1 MTISQERRVK
11 VVFDADGTPLKT
23 TVTDIEKTVDKT
35 TKSINEAGQNASK
48 AGGLFGKFGDDV
60 KKGIAMGFGVSTIGM
75 VTSACNMVKQG
86 IVDTIQTT
94 AQFEQSMANVKAITG
109 ATGAEFETMT
119 NFARELGATTMM
131 SAQESA
137 DAMAFLGMAG
147 WRTSEMMAGLPA
159 ILDLT
164 VASGRDF
171 ATVADIVS
179 DNLTAFG
186 LTANDATMYSDAL
199 AYAMSNANVNMDTLG
214 ESLKYIA
221 PVATS
226 AGVSMQEAVAMTM
239 MLGDAGIKGSQAGTT
254 LRTVMLNLTGANEK
268 ATAKLKE
275 LGVAVF
281 DSEGKTRSFA
291 DIIRD
296 LNKAT
301 EGMTDAQK
309 TAIANTLVGKTAVSG
324 FSVLLD
330 QGADKLQA
338 YTDGIYA
345 SNGASEEMAEIMGDT
360 LQGKTKIFE
369 SALQDLQIT
378 LGNALLPTLSSG
390 VESLTNFVNWL
401 GQGCPI
407 IQEATVELGA
417 FGVSL
422 DVVSE
427 KTSNALTPLE
437 EYGNGILANI
447 AVMEQFGGVGS
458 QTYNQLIADVSNW
471 KDQSLSLIDQK
482 ESEGLALMQNYSQ
495 QYLLA
500 SAEEKAEL
508 EAKHKEFYERK
519 RQVTNDREAEITQIL
534 ATAKENNV
542 GLTQEQAER
551 IKQLVS
557 LQQKDMIRT
566 VSDSYSEQTALLDAF
581 SSKQK
586 AVTAETASMI
596 MQKAEETRQSTVKAA
611 KERFNQELATANE
624 MRKVGNITNEEYSRM
639 VNSAQD
645 NYSKIVSASDSGFD
659 KVKDKIIKSITDA
672 GGKYNE
678 KTGELKDKH
687 GNMVD
692 YMKGTPM
699 ETEVKV
705 DTKDAEKSVTAIQ
718 KKINNI
724 KGRTGANAVKVSV
737 QTTYTNTTVN
747 RTVNGRSVPTMDS
760 QAMAMARSAVMPIN
774 NMSSG
779 NNTINYNGDLVFN
792 NKSDI
797 DYFLKKTARAIDR
810 RY

>member
-35 TKSINEAGQNASK
+35 TKTINEAGQNASK
-48 AGGLFGKFGDDV
+48 AGGLFGKFGEDV
-60 KKGIAMGFGVSTIGM
+60 KSGIAMGFGMSTVGM

-109 ATGAEFETMT
+109 ATGKEFDTLT
-119 NFARELGATTMM
+119 AFARELGATTMM

-186 LTANDATMYSDAL
+186 LTASDATMYSDAL

-281 DSEGKTRSFA
+281 DSEGKTRSFV

-338 YTDGIYA
+338 YTDGIHN
-345 SNGASEEMAEIMGDT
+345 SSGASAEMAEIMGDT
-360 LQGKTKIFE
+360 LQGKVKIFE
-369 SALQDLQIT
+369 SAMQDLQIT
-378 LGNALLPTLSSG
+378 IGNELLPTLTEG
-390 VESLTNFVNWL
+390 VESLTNFVTWL
-401 GQGCPI
+401 GQGCPLV
-407 IQEATVELGA
+407 QEATVELGA

-422 DVVSE
+422 DMVSE

-437 EYGNGILANI
+437 EYGNGILSNI

-458 QTYNQLIADVSNW
+458 QTYNQLIADVTNW
-471 KDQSLSLIDQK
+471 KDQSLSLINQK

-519 RQVTNDREAEITQIL
+519 RQVTSDREAEITQIL

-542 GLTQEQAER
+542 GLTQEQADR

-557 LQQKDMIRT
+557 LQQKDMIKT

-596 MQKAEETRQSTVKAA
+596 MQKAKETKESTVKSA

-624 MRKVGNITNEEYSRM
+624 MRKVGNITDKEYSRM

-645 NYSKIVSASDSGFD
+645 NYNQIVSASDDGFN
-659 KVKDKIIKSITDA
+659 KVKDKIIKSITEA

-692 YMKGTPM
+692 YMNDTPM
-699 ETEVKV
+699 ETKVKV
-705 DTKDAEKSVTAIQ
+705 DTKDAKKSVEDIQ
-718 KKINNI
+718 TKINNI
-724 KGRTGANAVKVSV
+724 KGKTVSVKVN
-737 QTTYTNTTVN
+737 TTYTNTTVN
-747 RTVNGRSVPTMDS
+747 RTVNGRSVPTMDT
-760 QAMAMARSAVMPIN
+760 QTMAMARSAVMPIN

>member
-23 TVTDIEKTVDKT
+23 TVTDIEKTVNKT
-35 TKSINEAGQNASK
+35 TKTINEAGQNASK
-48 AGGLFGKFGDDV
+48 AGGLFGKFGEDV
-60 KKGIAMGFGVSTIGM
+60 QKGIAMGFGMSTVGM

-109 ATGAEFETMT
+109 ATGKEFDTLT
-119 NFARELGATTMM
+119 AFARELGATTMM

-147 WRTSEMMAGLPA
+147 WRTSEMMEGLPA

-186 LTANDATMYSDAL
+186 MTASQATEYSDAL

-338 YTDGIYA
+338 YTDGIHN
-345 SNGASEEMAEIMGDT
+345 SSGASAEMAEIMGDT
-360 LQGKTKIFE
+360 LQGKVKIFE
-369 SALQDLQIT
+369 SAMQDLQIT
-378 LGNALLPTLSSG
+378 IGNALLPTLTSG
-390 VESLTNFVNWL
+390 VESLTNFVTWL
-401 GQGCPI
+401 GQGCPLV
-407 IQEATVELGA
+407 QEATVELGA

-422 DVVSE
+422 DMVSE

-437 EYGNGILANI
+437 EYGNGILSNI

-458 QTYNQLIADVSNW
+458 QTYNQLITDVSNW

-482 ESEGLALMQNYSQ
+482 EAEGLNLIKNYSQ

-508 EAKHKEFYERK
+508 EAKHKEFYENK
-519 RQVTNDREAEITQIL
+519 RNLTTEREAEITEIL

-542 GLTQEQAER
+542 GITQEQADR
-551 IKQLVS
+551 IKTLVS
-557 LQQKDMIRT
+557 LQQKDMIKT
-566 VSDSYSEQTALLDAF
+566 VSDSYSEQEALLNAF
-581 SSKQK
+581 SSNQK

-596 MQKAEETRQSTVKAA
+596 MQKAKETKESTVKSA

-624 MRKVGNITNEEYSRM
+624 MRKVGQITDNEYKKM
-639 VNSAQD
+639 VTSAQS
-645 NYSKIVSASDSGFD
+645 NYEQIVSASDTGFD

-692 YMKGTPM
+692 YMNDTPM
-699 ETEVKV
+699 ETKVKV
-705 DTKDAEKSVTAIQ
+705 DTKSAEKSVDAIQ
-718 KKINNI
+718 RKINSI
-724 KGRTGANAVKVSV
+724 KGKTVDVKVN
-737 QTTYTNTTVN
+737 TTYNNTTVN
-747 RTVNGRSVPTMDS
+747 RTVQGRSAVDVAS
-760 QAMAMARSAVMPIN
+760 ANDLVIARSAVMPIN
-774 NMSSG
+774 NMTSG

>member
-1 MTISQERRVK
+1 MSITQERRVK

-23 TVTDIEKTVDKT
+23 TVTDIEKTVNKT
-35 TKSINEAGQNASK
+35 TKTINEAGQDASK

-60 KKGIAMGFGVSTIGM
+60 KKGIAMGFGMSTIGM
-75 VTSACNMVKQG
+75 VTSACDMVKQG
-86 IVDTIQTT
+86 IADTIQTT
-94 AQFEQSMANVKAITG
+94 AQFEQSMAKVKAITG
-109 ATGAEFETMT
+109 ATGEEFDTLT
-119 NFARELGATTMM
+119 AFARELGATTMM

-147 WRTSEMMAGLPA
+147 WQTSEILAGLPA

-164 VASGRDF
+164 VASGKDF

-186 LTANDATMYSDAL
+186 LTANDATMYADSL
-199 AYAMSNANVNMDTLG
+199 AYAMTHANVNMDTLG

-324 FSVLLD
+324 FSVLLE
-330 QGADKLQA
+330 QGADKLEA
-338 YTDGIYA
+338 YTEGIHN
-345 SNGASEEMAEIMGDT
+345 SSGASEEMATIMGDT
-360 LQGKTKIFE
+360 LQGKVKIFE
-369 SALQDLQIT
+369 SAMQDLQIT
-378 LGNALLPTLSSG
+378 IGNELLPTLTSG
-390 VESLTNFVNWL
+390 VESLTNFVTWL
-401 GQGCPI
+401 GQGCPLV
-407 IQEATVELGA
+407 QEATVQLGA
-417 FGVSL
+417 FGASL

-447 AVMEQFGGVGS
+447 GVMEQFGGVGS
-458 QTYNQLIADVSNW
+458 QTYNQLIADVTNW
-471 KDQSLSLIDQK
+471 KDQSLSLINQK

-508 EAKHKEFYERK
+508 EAKHKEFYENK
-519 RQVTNDREAEITQIL
+519 RQVTSDREAEITQIL

-542 GLTQEQAER
+542 GLTQEQADR

-557 LQQKDMIRT
+557 LQQKDMIKT
-566 VSDSYSEQTALLDAF
+566 VSDSYSEQTALLNAF

-586 AVTAETASMI
+586 AVTADTASMI

-624 MRKVGNITNEEYSRM
+624 MRKVGNITDAEYSRM

-645 NYSKIVSASDSGFD
+645 NYNQIVSASDNGFN
-659 KVKDKIIKSITDA
+659 KVKDKIIKSITEA

-692 YMKGTPM
+692 YMNGTPM
-699 ETEVKV
+699 ETKVKV
-705 DTKDAEKSVTAIQ
+705 DTKGATKSVDDIQ
-718 KKINNI
+718 KKRKSI
-724 KGRTGANAVKVSV
+724 KGKTVSVKVN
-737 QTTYTNTTVN
+737 TTYTNTTVN
-747 RTVNGRSVPTMDS
+747 RTVNGRSVPTMDA
-760 QAMAMARSAVMPIN
+760 QAMTMARSAVMPIN

>member
-35 TKSINEAGQNASK
+35 TKTINEAGQNASK

-60 KKGIAMGFGVSTIGM
+60 KKGIAMGFGMSTIDM
-75 VTSACNMVKQG
+75 ITSACSMVKQG
-86 IVDTIQTT
+86 IADTIQTT
-94 AQFEQSMANVKAITG
+94 AQFEQSMAKVKAITG
-109 ATGAEFETMT
+109 ATGEEFDTLT
-119 NFARELGATTMM
+119 AFARELGATTMM

-147 WRTSEMMAGLPA
+147 WQTSEILAGLPA

-164 VASGRDF
+164 VASGKDF

-186 LTANDATMYSDAL
+186 LTANDATMYADSL
-199 AYAMSNANVNMDTLG
+199 AYAMTHANVNMDTLG

-324 FSVLLD
+324 FSVLLE
-330 QGADKLQA
+330 QGADKLEA
-338 YTDGIYA
+338 YTEGIHN
-345 SNGASEEMAEIMGDT
+345 SSGASEEMATIMGDT
-360 LQGKTKIFE
+360 LQGKVKIFE
-369 SALQDLQIT
+369 SAMQDLQIT
-378 LGNALLPTLSSG
+378 IGNELLPTLTSG
-390 VESLTNFVNWL
+390 VESLTNFVTWL
-401 GQGCPI
+401 GQGCPLV
-407 IQEATVELGA
+407 QEATVQLGA
-417 FGVSL
+417 FGASL

-447 AVMEQFGGVGS
+447 GVMEQFGGVGS
-458 QTYNQLIADVSNW
+458 QTYNQLLADVTNW
-471 KDQSLSLIDQK
+471 KDQSLSLINQK

-519 RQVTNDREAEITQIL
+519 RQVTSDREAEITQIL

-542 GLTQEQAER
+542 GLTQEQADR

-557 LQQKDMIRT
+557 LQQKDMIKT
-566 VSDSYSEQTALLDAF
+566 VSDSYSEQTALLNAF
-581 SSKQK
+581 SSNQK

-596 MQKAEETRQSTVKAA
+596 MQKAEETRQSTVKSA

-624 MRKVGNITNEEYSRM
+624 MRKVGNITDEEYSRM

-645 NYSKIVSASDSGFD
+645 NYNQIVSASDDGFN
-659 KVKDKIIKSITDA
+659 KVKDKIIKSITEA

-692 YMKGTPM
+692 YMNGTPM
-699 ETEVKV
+699 ETKVKV
-705 DTKDAEKSVTAIQ
+705 DTKGATKSVDDIQ
-718 KKINNI
+718 KKINSI
-724 KGRTGANAVKVSV
+724 KGKTVSVKVN
-737 QTTYTNTTVN
+737 TTYTNTTVN
-747 RTVNGRSVPTMDS
+747 RTVNGRSVPTMDT
-760 QAMAMARSAVMPIN
+760 QTMAMARSAVMPIN

>member
-1 MTISQERRVK
+1 MSTTTEKRVK
-11 VVFDADGTPLKT
+11 VVFDADGNPLQK
-23 TVTDIEKTVDKT
+23 TVTEIEKTVNKT
-35 TKSINEAGQNASK
+35 TDTLKQAGDAANNT
-48 AGGLFGKFGDDV
+48 GGIFGKFGNDV
-60 KKGIAMGFGVSTIGM
+60 KAGIAMGFGVSTVGM
-75 VTSACNMVKQG
+75 VTSACNLVKQG
-86 IVDTIQTT
+86 IADTIQTT
-94 AQFEQSMANVKAITG
+94 AQFEQSMAKVKAITG
-109 ATGAEFETMT
+109 ATGAEFDTLT
-119 NFARELGATTMM
+119 GFARELGATTMM
-131 SAQESA
+131 SATESA

-147 WRTSEMMAGLPA
+147 WETSEILAGLPA

-164 VASGRDF
+164 VASGKDF

-186 LTANDATMYSDAL
+186 LSANDATMYSDSL
-199 AYAMSNANVNMDTLG
+199 AYAMTHANVNMDTLG

-324 FSVLLD
+324 FSVLLE
-330 QGADKLQA
+330 QGADKLRA
-338 YTDGIYA
+338 YTDGIHN
-345 SNGASEEMAEIMGDT
+345 SNGASEEMAAIMGDT
-360 LQGKTKIFE
+360 LQGKTKIFQ
-369 SALQDLQIT
+369 SALEDLQIT
-378 LGNALLPTLSSG
+378 LGNALLPSLTAG
-390 VESLTNFVNWL
+390 VESLTNFVTWL

-407 IQEATVELGA
+407 VQEATVELGV
-417 FGVSL
+417 FGASL
-422 DVVSE
+422 DLVSE

-447 AVMEQFGGVGS
+447 AVMEQFGGVGTE
-458 QTYNQLIADVSNW
+458 TYNQLIADVSNW

-482 ESEGLALMQNYSQ
+482 EAEGLNLIKNYSQ

-508 EAKHKEFYERK
+508 EAKHKEFYENK
-519 RQVTNDREAEITQIL
+519 RNLTTEREAEITEIL

-542 GLTQEQAER
+542 GLTQEQADR
-551 IKQLVS
+551 IKTLVS

-581 SSKQK
+581 SGKQK

-611 KERFNQELATANE
+611 KDRFNQELATANE
-624 MRKVGNITNEEYSRM
+624 MRKVGQITNDEYGKM
-639 VNSAQD
+639 VTSAQT
-645 NYSKIVSASDSGFD
+645 NYEQIVKASDTGFD

-678 KTGELKDKH
+678 RTGELKDAH

-692 YMKGTPM
+692 YMNGTPM
-699 ETEVKV
+699 ETKVKV
-705 DTKDAEKSVTAIQ
+705 DTKSAEQSINAIQ

-724 KGRTGANAVKVSV
+724 KGKTVKVEV
-737 QTTYTNTTVN
+737 NTKYTNTTVN
-747 RTVNGRSVPTMDS
+747 RTVNGRSVPTMDT

-797 DYFLKKTARAIDR
+797 DYFLKKTARAIER
-810 RY
+810 KY

>member
-23 TVTDIEKTVDKT
+23 TVTDIEKTVNKT
-35 TKSINEAGQNASK
+35 TKTINEAGQDASK
-48 AGGLFGKFGDDV
+48 AGGLFGKFGEDV
-60 KKGIAMGFGVSTIGM
+60 KAGIAMGFGMSTVGM

-109 ATGAEFETMT
+109 ATGKEFDTLT
-119 NFARELGATTMM
+119 AFARELGATTMM

-186 LTANDATMYSDAL
+186 LTASDATMYSDAL

-338 YTDGIYA
+338 YTDGIHN
-345 SNGASEEMAEIMGDT
+345 SSGASAEMAEIMGDT
-360 LQGKTKIFE
+360 LQGKVKIFE
-369 SALQDLQIT
+369 SAMQDLQIT
-378 LGNALLPTLSSG
+378 IGNALLPTLTAG
-390 VESLTNFVNWL
+390 VESLTNFVTWL
-401 GQGCPI
+401 GQGCPLV
-407 IQEATVELGA
+407 QEATVELGA
-417 FGVSL
+417 FGASL
-422 DVVSE
+422 DMVSE

-447 AVMEQFGGVGS
+447 GVMEQFGGVGS
-458 QTYNQLIADVSNW
+458 QTYNQLIADVTNW
-471 KDQSLSLIDQK
+471 KDQSLSLINQK

-508 EAKHKEFYERK
+508 EAKHKEFYEKK
-519 RQVTNDREAEITQIL
+519 RQVTSDREAEITQIL

-542 GLTQEQAER
+542 GITQEQADR
-551 IKQLVS
+551 IKTLVS
-557 LQQKDMIRT
+557 LQQKDMIKT
-566 VSDSYSEQTALLDAF
+566 VSDSYSEQTALLNAF

-596 MQKAEETRQSTVKAA
+596 MQKAEETRQATVKSA

-624 MRKVGNITNEEYSRM
+624 MRKVGNITDAEYSRM

-645 NYSKIVSASDSGFD
+645 NYNQIVSASDDGFN
-659 KVKDKIIKSITDA
+659 KVKDKIIKSITEA

-692 YMKGTPM
+692 YMNGTPM
-699 ETEVKV
+699 ETKVKV
-705 DTKDAEKSVTAIQ
+705 DTKDAKKSVEDIQ
-718 KKINNI
+718 TKINNI
-724 KGRTGANAVKVSV
+724 KGKTVSVKVN
-737 QTTYTNTTVN
+737 TTYTNTTVN
-747 RTVNGRSVPTMDS
+747 RTVNGRSVPTMDT
-760 QAMAMARSAVMPIN
+760 QTMVMARSAVMPIN

>member
-23 TVTDIEKTVDKT
+23 TVTDIEKTVNKT
-35 TKSINEAGQNASK
+35 TKTINEAGQNASK
-48 AGGLFGKFGDDV
+48 AGGLFGKFGEDV
-60 KKGIAMGFGVSTIGM
+60 KAGIAMGFGMSTVG
-75 VTSACNMVKQG
+75 VVASACNMVKQG

-109 ATGAEFETMT
+109 ATGKEFDTLT
-119 NFARELGATTMM
+119 AFARELGATTMM

-186 LTANDATMYSDAL
+186 LTASDATMYSDAL

-338 YTDGIYA
+338 YTDGIHN
-345 SNGASEEMAEIMGDT
+345 SSGASAEMAEIMGDT
-360 LQGKTKIFE
+360 LQGKVKIFE
-369 SALQDLQIT
+369 SAMQDLQIT
-378 LGNALLPTLSSG
+378 IGNELLPTLTAG
-390 VESLTNFVNWL
+390 VESLTNFVTWL

-407 IQEATVELGA
+407 VQEATVELGA
-417 FGVSL
+417 FGASL

-427 KTSNALTPLE
+427 KTSNALAPLE
-437 EYGNGILANI
+437 EYGNGILSNI

-458 QTYNQLIADVSNW
+458 QTYNQLITDVSNW

-482 ESEGLALMQNYSQ
+482 EAEGLNLIKNYSQ

-508 EAKHKEFYERK
+508 EAKHKEFYENK
-519 RQVTNDREAEITQIL
+519 RQVTSDREAEITQIL

-551 IKQLVS
+551 IKTLVS
-557 LQQKDMIRT
+557 LQQKDMIKT
-566 VSDSYSEQTALLDAF
+566 VSDSYSEQEALLNAF
-581 SSKQK
+581 SSNQK

-596 MQKAEETRQSTVKAA
+596 MQKAKETKESTVKSA

-624 MRKVGNITNEEYSRM
+624 MRKVGQITDDEYKKM
-639 VNSAQD
+639 VTSAQS
-645 NYSKIVSASDSGFD
+645 NYEQIVSASDDGFNE
-659 KVKDKIIKSITDA
+659 VKDKIIKSITEA
-672 GGKYNE
+672 GGTYDE

-692 YMKGTPM
+692 YMSGTPM
-699 ETEVKV
+699 ETKVKV
-705 DTKDAEKSVTAIQ
+705 DTKDAKKSVEDIQ

-724 KGRTGANAVKVSV
+724 KGKTVSVKVN
-737 QTTYTNTTVN
+737 TTYTNTTVN
-747 RTVNGRSVPTMDS
+747 RTVKGRSVPTMDT

-774 NMSSG
+774 NTSSG

>member
-1 MTISQERRVK
+1 MSVTQERRVK

-35 TKSINEAGQNASK
+35 TKTINEAGQNASK

-60 KKGIAMGFGVSTIGM
+60 KKGIAMGFGMSTVDM
-75 VTSACNMVKQG
+75 VVSACSLVKQG
-86 IVDTIQTT
+86 IADTIQTT
-94 AQFEQSMANVKAITG
+94 AQFEQSMAKVKAITG
-109 ATGAEFETMT
+109 ATGAEFNTLT
-119 NFARELGATTMM
+119 DFARELGATTMM
-131 SAQESA
+131 SATESA

-147 WRTSEMMAGLPA
+147 WETSEILAGLPA

-164 VASGRDF
+164 VASGKDF
-171 ATVADIVS
+171 ASVADIVS

-186 LTANDATMYSDAL
+186 LSANDATMYADSL
-199 AYAMSNANVNMDTLG
+199 AYAMTHANVNMDTLG

-324 FSVLLD
+324 FSVLLE
-330 QGADKLQA
+330 QGADKLEA
-338 YTDGIYA
+338 YTEGIHN

-360 LQGKTKIFE
+360 LQGKTKIFQ
-369 SALQDLQIT
+369 SALEDLQIT
-378 LGNALLPTLSSG
+378 MGNALLPTLTAG

-401 GQGCPI
+401 GQGCPLV
-407 IQEATVELGA
+407 QEATVELGA
-417 FGVSL
+417 FGASL
-422 DVVSE
+422 DLVSE

-447 AVMEQFGGVGS
+447 GVMEQFGGVGS
-458 QTYNQLIADVSNW
+458 QTYNQLIADVTNW

-508 EAKHKEFYERK
+508 EKNHKEFYDRK
-519 RQVTNDREAEITQIL
+519 RQVTNDREEEITQIL

-542 GLTQEQAER
+542 GITQEQAER
-551 IKQLVS
+551 IKHLVS

-566 VSDSYSEQTALLDAF
+566 VSDSYSEQTALLEAF
-581 SSKQK
+581 SSNQK

-596 MQKAEETRQSTVKAA
+596 MQKAEETRQATVKSA

-624 MRKVGNITNEEYSRM
+624 MRKVGQVTDSEYSKM
-639 VNSAQD
+639 VTSAQT
-645 NYSKIVSASDSGFD
+645 NYEQIVKASDTGFD

-672 GGKYNE
+672 GGKYND
-678 KTGELKDKH
+678 KTGELKDAH

-692 YMKGTPM
+692 YMNGTPM

-705 DTKDAEKSVTAIQ
+705 DTKDAEKSVKDIQ
-718 KKINNI
+718 TKINNI
-724 KGRTGANAVKVSV
+724 KGKTVSVKVN
-737 QTTYTNTTVN
+737 TTYTNTTVN
-747 RTVNGRSVPTMDS
+747 KTVNGRSVPTMDT

-797 DYFLKKTARAIDR
+797 DYFLKKTARAIER
-810 RY
+810 KY

>member
-23 TVTDIEKTVDKT
+23 TVTDIEKTVNKT
-35 TKSINEAGQNASK
+35 TKTINEAGQNASK
-48 AGGLFGKFGDDV
+48 AGGLFGKFGEDV
-60 KKGIAMGFGVSTIGM
+60 KAGIAMGFGMSTVGM
-75 VTSACNMVKQG
+75 VTRACNMVKQG

-109 ATGAEFETMT
+109 ATGKEFDTLT
-119 NFARELGATTMM
+119 AFARELGATTMM

-186 LTANDATMYSDAL
+186 LTASDATMYSDAL

-338 YTDGIYA
+338 YTDGIHN
-345 SNGASEEMAEIMGDT
+345 SSGASAEMAEIMGDT
-360 LQGKTKIFE
+360 LQGKVKIFE
-369 SALQDLQIT
+369 SAMQDLQIT
-378 LGNALLPTLSSG
+378 IGNALLPTLTEG
-390 VESLTNFVNWL
+390 VESLTNFVTWL
-401 GQGCPI
+401 GQGCPLV
-407 IQEATVELGA
+407 QEATVELGA

-422 DVVSE
+422 DMVSE

-437 EYGNGILANI
+437 EYGNGILSNI
-447 AVMEQFGGVGS
+447 AIMEQFGGVGS
-458 QTYNQLIADVSNW
+458 QTYNQLIADVTNW
-471 KDQSLSLIDQK
+471 KDQSLSLINQK

-519 RQVTNDREAEITQIL
+519 RQVTSDREAEITQIL

-542 GLTQEQAER
+542 GLTQEQADR

-557 LQQKDMIRT
+557 LQQKDMIKT
-566 VSDSYSEQTALLDAF
+566 VSDSYSEQTALLNAF

-596 MQKAEETRQSTVKAA
+596 MQKAEETRQSTVKSA

-624 MRKVGNITNEEYSRM
+624 MRKVGNITDAEYSRM

-645 NYSKIVSASDSGFD
+645 NYNQIVSASDDGFN
-659 KVKDKIIKSITDA
+659 KVKDKIIKSITEA

-692 YMKGTPM
+692 YMNGTPM
-699 ETEVKV
+699 ETKVKV
-705 DTKDAEKSVTAIQ
+705 DTKDATKSVDAIQ
-718 KKINNI
+718 KKINSI
-724 KGRTGANAVKVSV
+724 KGKTVSVKVN
-737 QTTYTNTTVN
+737 TTYTNTTVN
-747 RTVNGRSVPTMDS
+747 RTVEGRSVPTMDT
-760 QAMAMARSAVMPIN
+760 QTMAMARSAVMPIN

>member
-23 TVTDIEKTVDKT
+23 TVTDIEKTVNKT
-35 TKSINEAGQNASK
+35 TKTINEAGQNASK
-48 AGGLFGKFGDDV
+48 AGGLFGKFGEDV
-60 KKGIAMGFGVSTIGM
+60 KAGIAMGFGMSTVGM

-109 ATGAEFETMT
+109 ATGKEFDTLT
-119 NFARELGATTMM
+119 AFARELGATTMM

-147 WRTSEMMAGLPA
+147 WRTSEMMEGLPA

-186 LTANDATMYSDAL
+186 MTASQATEYSDAL

-338 YTDGIYA
+338 YTDGIHN
-345 SNGASEEMAEIMGDT
+345 SSGASAEMAEIMGDT
-360 LQGKTKIFE
+360 LQGKVKIFE
-369 SALQDLQIT
+369 SAMQDLQIT
-378 LGNALLPTLSSG
+378 IGNELLPTLTAG
-390 VESLTNFVNWL
+390 VESLTNFVTWL
-401 GQGCPI
+401 GQGCPLV
-407 IQEATVELGA
+407 QEATVELGA

-422 DVVSE
+422 DLVSE

-437 EYGNGILANI
+437 EYGNGILSNI

-458 QTYNQLIADVSNW
+458 QTYNQLITDVSNW

-482 ESEGLALMQNYSQ
+482 EAEGLNLIKNYSQ

-508 EAKHKEFYERK
+508 EAKHKEFYENK
-519 RQVTNDREAEITQIL
+519 RNLTNEREAEITEIL

-542 GLTQEQAER
+542 GLTQEQADR
-551 IKQLVS
+551 IKTLVS
-557 LQQKDMIRT
+557 LQQKDMIKT
-566 VSDSYSEQTALLDAF
+566 VSDSYSEQEALLNAF
-581 SSKQK
+581 SSNQK

-596 MQKAEETRQSTVKAA
+596 MQKAKETKESTVKSA

-624 MRKVGNITNEEYSRM
+624 MRKVGQITDSEYKKM
-639 VNSAQD
+639 VTSAQS
-645 NYSKIVSASDSGFD
+645 NYEQIVSASDTGFD

-692 YMKGTPM
+692 YMNDTPM
-699 ETEVKV
+699 ETKVKV
-705 DTKDAEKSVTAIQ
+705 DTKSAEQSITAIQ

-724 KGRTGANAVKVSV
+724 KGKTVSVKVN
-737 QTTYTNTTVN
+737 TTYTNTTVN
-747 RTVNGRSVPTMDS
+747 RTVEGRSVPTMDT

-797 DYFLKKTARAIDR
+797 DYFLKKTARAIER
-810 RY
+810 KY

>member
-1 MTISQERRVK
+1 MSITQERRVK

-23 TVTDIEKTVDKT
+23 TVTDIEKTVNKT
-35 TKSINEAGQNASK
+35 TKTINEAGQNASK

-60 KKGIAMGFGVSTIGM
+60 KKGIAMGFGMSTIDM
-75 VTSACNMVKQG
+75 ITSACSMVKQG
-86 IVDTIQTT
+86 IADTIQTT
-94 AQFEQSMANVKAITG
+94 AQFEQSMAKVKAITG
-109 ATGAEFETMT
+109 ATGEEFDTLT
-119 NFARELGATTMM
+119 AFARELGATTMM

-147 WRTSEMMAGLPA
+147 WQTSEILAGLPA

-164 VASGRDF
+164 VASGKDF

-186 LTANDATMYSDAL
+186 LTANDATMYADSL
-199 AYAMSNANVNMDTLG
+199 AYAMTHANVNMDTLG

-324 FSVLLD
+324 FSVLLE
-330 QGADKLQA
+330 QGADKLEA
-338 YTDGIYA
+338 YTEGIHN
-345 SNGASEEMAEIMGDT
+345 SSGASEEMATIMGDT
-360 LQGKTKIFE
+360 LQGKVKIFE
-369 SALQDLQIT
+369 SAMQDLQIT
-378 LGNALLPTLSSG
+378 IGNALLPTLTSG
-390 VESLTNFVNWL
+390 VESLTNFVTWL
-401 GQGCPI
+401 GQGCPLV
-407 IQEATVELGA
+407 QEATVQLGA
-417 FGVSL
+417 FGASL

-447 AVMEQFGGVGS
+447 GVMEQFGGVGS
-458 QTYNQLIADVSNW
+458 QTYNQLIADVTNW
-471 KDQSLSLIDQK
+471 KDQSLSLINQK

-508 EAKHKEFYERK
+508 ESKHKEFYENK
-519 RQVTNDREAEITQIL
+519 RQVTSDREAEITQIL

-542 GLTQEQAER
+542 GLTQEQADR

-557 LQQKDMIRT
+557 LQQKDMIKT
-566 VSDSYSEQTALLDAF
+566 VSDSYSEQTALLNAF

-596 MQKAEETRQSTVKAA
+596 MQKAEETRQATVKSA

-624 MRKVGNITNEEYSRM
+624 MRKVGNITDKEYSRM

-645 NYSKIVSASDSGFD
+645 NYNQIVSASDSGFN
-659 KVKDKIIKSITDA
+659 KVKDKIIKSITEA

-692 YMKGTPM
+692 YMNGTPM
-699 ETEVKV
+699 ETKVKV
-705 DTKDAEKSVTAIQ
+705 DTKDAKKSVDDIQ

-724 KGRTGANAVKVSV
+724 KGKTVSVKVN
-737 QTTYTNTTVN
+737 TTYTNTTVN
-747 RTVNGRSVPTMDS
+747 KTVNGRSVPTMDA
-760 QAMAMARSAVMPIN
+760 QTMAMARSAVMPIN

>member
-23 TVTDIEKTVDKT
+23 TVTDIEKTVNKT
-35 TKSINEAGQNASK
+35 TKTINEAGQNASK
-48 AGGLFGKFGDDV
+48 AGGLFGKFGEDV
-60 KKGIAMGFGVSTIGM
+60 KAGIAMGFGMSTVGM

-109 ATGAEFETMT
+109 ATGKEFDTLT
-119 NFARELGATTMM
+119 AFARELGATTMM

-186 LTANDATMYSDAL
+186 LTASDATMYSDAL

-338 YTDGIYA
+338 YTDGIHN
-345 SNGASEEMAEIMGDT
+345 SSGASAEMAEIMGDT
-360 LQGKTKIFE
+360 LQGKVKIFE
-369 SALQDLQIT
+369 SAMQDLQIT
-378 LGNALLPTLSSG
+378 IGNALLPTLTSG
-390 VESLTNFVNWL
+390 VESLTNFVTWL
-401 GQGCPI
+401 GQGCPLV
-407 IQEATVELGA
+407 QEATVELGA

-422 DVVSE
+422 DMVSE

-447 AVMEQFGGVGS
+447 GVMEQFGGVGS
-458 QTYNQLIADVSNW
+458 QTYNQLIADVTNW
-471 KDQSLSLIDQK
+471 KDQSLSLINQK

-508 EAKHKEFYERK
+508 EAKHKEFYEKK
-519 RQVTNDREAEITQIL
+519 RQVTSDREAEITQIL

-542 GLTQEQAER
+542 GITQEQADR
-551 IKQLVS
+551 IKTLVS
-557 LQQKDMIRT
+557 LQQKDMIKT
-566 VSDSYSEQTALLDAF
+566 VSDSYSEQTALLNAF

-586 AVTAETASMI
+586 AVTADTASMI
-596 MQKAEETRQSTVKAA
+596 MQKAEETRQATVKSA

-624 MRKVGNITNEEYSRM
+624 MRKVGNITDAEYSRM

-645 NYSKIVSASDSGFD
+645 NYNQIVSASDDGFN
-659 KVKDKIIKSITDA
+659 KVKDKIIKSITEA

-692 YMKGTPM
+692 YMNGTPM
-699 ETEVKV
+699 ETKVKV
-705 DTKDAEKSVTAIQ
+705 DTKDATKSVDAIQ
-718 KKINNI
+718 KKINSI
-724 KGRTGANAVKVSV
+724 KGKTVSVKVN
-737 QTTYTNTTVN
+737 TTYTNTTVN
-747 RTVNGRSVPTMDS
+747 RTVNGRSVPTMDT
-760 QAMAMARSAVMPIN
+760 QTMAMARSAVMPIN

>member
-1 MTISQERRVK
+1 MSVAQERRVK

-35 TKSINEAGQNASK
+35 TKTINEAGQNASK

-60 KKGIAMGFGVSTIGM
+60 KKGIAMGFGMSTVDM
-75 VTSACNMVKQG
+75 VVSACSLVKQG
-86 IVDTIQTT
+86 IADTIQTT
-94 AQFEQSMANVKAITG
+94 AQFEQSMAKVKAITG
-109 ATGAEFETMT
+109 ATGAEFNTLT
-119 NFARELGATTMM
+119 DFARELGATTMM
-131 SAQESA
+131 SATESA

-147 WRTSEMMAGLPA
+147 WETSEILAGLPA

-164 VASGRDF
+164 VASGKDF
-171 ATVADIVS
+171 ASVADIVS

-186 LTANDATMYSDAL
+186 LSANDATMYADSL
-199 AYAMSNANVNMDTLG
+199 AYAMTHANVNMDTLG

-324 FSVLLD
+324 FSVLLE
-330 QGADKLQA
+330 QGADKLEA
-338 YTDGIYA
+338 YTEGIHN

-360 LQGKTKIFE
+360 LQGKTKIFQ
-369 SALQDLQIT
+369 SALEDLQIT
-378 LGNALLPTLSSG
+378 MGNALLPTLTAG

-401 GQGCPI
+401 GQGCPLV
-407 IQEATVELGA
+407 QEATVELGA
-417 FGVSL
+417 FGASL
-422 DVVSE
+422 DLVSE

-447 AVMEQFGGVGS
+447 GVMEQFGGVGS

-482 ESEGLALMQNYSQ
+482 EAEGLNLIKNYSQ

-508 EAKHKEFYERK
+508 EAKHKEFYDRK

-542 GLTQEQAER
+542 GITQEQAER
-551 IKQLVS
+551 IKHLVS

-566 VSDSYSEQTALLDAF
+566 VSDSYSEQTALLEAF
-581 SSKQK
+581 SSNQK

-596 MQKAEETRQSTVKAA
+596 MQKAEETRQSTVKSA

-624 MRKVGNITNEEYSRM
+624 MRKVGQVTDSEYSKM
-639 VNSAQD
+639 VTSAQT
-645 NYSKIVSASDSGFD
+645 NYEQIVKASDTGFD

-672 GGKYNE
+672 GGKYND
-678 KTGELKDKH
+678 KTGELKDAH

-692 YMKGTPM
+692 YMNGTPM

-705 DTKDAEKSVTAIQ
+705 DTKGAEKSVRDIQ
-718 KKINNI
+718 TKINNI
-724 KGRTGANAVKVSV
+724 KGKTVSVKVN
-737 QTTYTNTTVN
+737 TTYTNTTVN
-747 RTVNGRSVPTMDS
+747 KTVNGRSVPTMDT

>member
-23 TVTDIEKTVDKT
+23 TVTDIEKTVNKT
-35 TKSINEAGQNASK
+35 TKTINEAGQDASK
-48 AGGLFGKFGDDV
+48 AGGLFGKFGEDV
-60 KKGIAMGFGVSTIGM
+60 KAGIAMGFGMSTVGM

-109 ATGAEFETMT
+109 ATGKEFDTLT
-119 NFARELGATTMM
+119 AFARELGATTMM

-186 LTANDATMYSDAL
+186 LTASDATMYSDAL

-338 YTDGIYA
+338 YTDGIHN
-345 SNGASEEMAEIMGDT
+345 SSGASAEMAEIMGDT
-360 LQGKTKIFE
+360 LQGKVKIFE
-369 SALQDLQIT
+369 SAMQDLQIT
-378 LGNALLPTLSSG
+378 IGNALLPTLTSG
-390 VESLTNFVNWL
+390 VESLTNFVTWL
-401 GQGCPI
+401 GQGCPLV
-407 IQEATVELGA
+407 QEATVELGA

-422 DVVSE
+422 DMVSE

-447 AVMEQFGGVGS
+447 GVMEQFGGVGS
-458 QTYNQLIADVSNW
+458 QTYNQLIADVTNW
-471 KDQSLSLIDQK
+471 KDQSLSLINQK

-508 EAKHKEFYERK
+508 EAKHKEFYEKK
-519 RQVTNDREAEITQIL
+519 RQVTSDREAEITQIL

-542 GLTQEQAER
+542 GITQEQADR
-551 IKQLVS
+551 IKTLVS
-557 LQQKDMIRT
+557 LQQKDMIKT
-566 VSDSYSEQTALLDAF
+566 VSDSYSEQTALLNAF

-586 AVTAETASMI
+586 AVTADTASMI
-596 MQKAEETRQSTVKAA
+596 MQKAEETRQATVKSA

-624 MRKVGNITNEEYSRM
+624 MRKVGNITDAEYSRM

-645 NYSKIVSASDSGFD
+645 NYSQIVSASDDGFN
-659 KVKDKIIKSITDA
+659 KVKDKIIKSITEA

-692 YMKGTPM
+692 YMNGTPM
-699 ETEVKV
+699 ETKVKV
-705 DTKDAEKSVTAIQ
+705 DTKDATKSVDAIQ
-718 KKINNI
+718 KKINSI
-724 KGRTGANAVKVSV
+724 KGKTVSVKVN
-737 QTTYTNTTVN
+737 TTYTNTTVN
-747 RTVNGRSVPTMDS
+747 RTVNGRSVPTMDT
-760 QAMAMARSAVMPIN
+760 QTMAMARSAVMPIN
-774 NMSSG
+774 NTSSG

>member
-60 KKGIAMGFGVSTIGM
+60 KKGIAMGFGMSTIGM

-330 QGADKLQA
+330 QGADKLEA

-422 DVVSE
+422 DLVSE

-482 ESEGLALMQNYSQ
+482 ESEGLNLMKNYSQ

-508 EAKHKEFYERK
+508 EAKHKEFYDRK
-519 RQVTNDREAEITQIL
+519 RQVTNDREEEITQIL

-542 GLTQEQAER
+542 GITQEQAER

-581 SSKQK
+581 SSNQK
-586 AVTAETASMI
+586 AVTAETASMV
-596 MQKAEETRQSTVKAA
+596 MQKAEETRQATVKSA

-624 MRKVGNITNEEYSRM
+624 MRKVGNVTAEEYARM

-645 NYSKIVSASDSGFD
+645 NYNQIVSASDSGFD

-774 NMSSG
+774 NISSG

>member
-35 TKSINEAGQNASK
+35 TKTINEAGQNASK
-48 AGGLFGKFGDDV
+48 AGGLFGKFGEDV
-60 KKGIAMGFGVSTIGM
+60 KAGIAMGFGMSTVGM

-109 ATGAEFETMT
+109 ATGKEFDTLT
-119 NFARELGATTMM
+119 AFARELGATTMM

-186 LTANDATMYSDAL
+186 MTASQATEYSDAL

-338 YTDGIYA
+338 YTDGIHN
-345 SNGASEEMAEIMGDT
+345 SSGASAEMAEIMGDT
-360 LQGKTKIFE
+360 LQGKVKIFE
-369 SALQDLQIT
+369 SAMQDLQIT
-378 LGNALLPTLSSG
+378 IGNALLPTLTSG
-390 VESLTNFVNWL
+390 VESLTNFVTWL
-401 GQGCPI
+401 GQGCPLV
-407 IQEATVELGA
+407 QEATVELGA

-422 DVVSE
+422 DMVSE

-437 EYGNGILANI
+437 EYGNGILSNI

-458 QTYNQLIADVSNW
+458 QTYNQLITDVSTW

-482 ESEGLALMQNYSQ
+482 EAEGLNLIKNYSQ

-508 EAKHKEFYERK
+508 EAKHKEFYENK
-519 RQVTNDREAEITQIL
+519 RNLTTEREAEITEIL

-542 GLTQEQAER
+542 GITQEQADR
-551 IKQLVS
+551 IKTLVS
-557 LQQKDMIRT
+557 LQQKDMIKT
-566 VSDSYSEQTALLDAF
+566 VSDSYSEQEALLNAF
-581 SSKQK
+581 SSNQK

-596 MQKAEETRQSTVKAA
+596 MQKAKETKESTVKSA

-624 MRKVGNITNEEYSRM
+624 MRKVGQITDDEYEKM
-639 VNSAQD
+639 VTSAQS
-645 NYSKIVSASDSGFD
+645 NYEQIVSASDTGFD
-659 KVKDKIIKSITDA
+659 KVKDKIIKSITEA
-672 GGKYNE
+672 GGTYDE

-692 YMKGTPM
+692 YMNDTPM
-699 ETEVKV
+699 ETKVKV
-705 DTKDAEKSVTAIQ
+705 DTKDAKKSVEDIQ
-718 KKINNI
+718 TKINNI
-724 KGRTGANAVKVSV
+724 KGKTVSVKVN
-737 QTTYTNTTVN
+737 TTYTNTTVN
-747 RTVNGRSVPTMDS
+747 RTVEGRSVPTMDT
-760 QAMAMARSAVMPIN
+760 QTMAMARSAVMPIN
-774 NMSSG
+774 NTSSG

>member
-23 TVTDIEKTVDKT
+23 TVTDIEKTVNKT
-35 TKSINEAGQNASK
+35 TKTINEAGQDASK
-48 AGGLFGKFGDDV
+48 AGGLFGKFGEDV
-60 KKGIAMGFGVSTIGM
+60 KAGIAMGFGMSTVGM

-109 ATGAEFETMT
+109 ATGKEFDTLT
-119 NFARELGATTMM
+119 AFARELGATTMM

-186 LTANDATMYSDAL
+186 LTASDATMYSDAL

-338 YTDGIYA
+338 YTDGIHN
-345 SNGASEEMAEIMGDT
+345 SSGASAEMAEIMGDT
-360 LQGKTKIFE
+360 LQGKVKIFE
-369 SALQDLQIT
+369 SAMQDLQIT
-378 LGNALLPTLSSG
+378 IGNALLPTLTAG
-390 VESLTNFVNWL
+390 VESLTNFVTWL
-401 GQGCPI
+401 GQGCPLV
-407 IQEATVELGA
+407 QEATVELGA

-422 DVVSE
+422 DMVSE

-437 EYGNGILANI
+437 EYGNGILSNI

-458 QTYNQLIADVSNW
+458 QTYNQLITDVSNW
-471 KDQSLSLIDQK
+471 KDQSLSLINQK

-519 RQVTNDREAEITQIL
+519 RQVTSDREAEITQIL

-542 GLTQEQAER
+542 GLTQEQADR

-557 LQQKDMIRT
+557 LQQKDMIKT
-566 VSDSYSEQTALLDAF
+566 VSDSYSEQTALLNAF

-596 MQKAEETRQSTVKAA
+596 MQKAEETRQATVKSA

-624 MRKVGNITNEEYSRM
+624 MRKVGNITDAEYSRM

-645 NYSKIVSASDSGFD
+645 NYNQIVSASDDGFN
-659 KVKDKIIKSITDA
+659 KVKDKIIKSITEA

-678 KTGELKDKH
+678 RTGELKDKH

-692 YMKGTPM
+692 YMNGTPM
-699 ETEVKV
+699 ETKVKV
-705 DTKDAEKSVTAIQ
+705 DTKDAKKSVEDIQ
-718 KKINNI
+718 TKINNI
-724 KGRTGANAVKVSV
+724 KGKTVSVKVN
-737 QTTYTNTTVN
+737 TTYTNTTVN
-747 RTVNGRSVPTMDS
+747 RTVEGRSVPTMNP
-760 QAMAMARSAVMPIN
+760 QAMAMARSAIMPIDTV
-774 NMSSG
+774 SSG

-797 DYFLKKTARAIDR
+797 DYFLKKTARAIER
-810 RY
+810 KY

>member
-1 MTISQERRVK
+1 MAITTEKRVK
-11 VVFDADGTPLKT
+11 VVFDADGNPLKK
-23 TVTDIEKTVDKT
+23 TVTEIEKTVEGVNKT
-35 TKSINEAGQNASK
+35 IKSSGDEVGK
-48 AGGLFGKFGDDV
+48 AGGLFGKFGQDV
-60 KKGIAMGFGVSTIGM
+60 KAGLSMGFGISTVGM
-75 VTSACNMVKQG
+75 VTSAIDMVKNG
-86 IVDTIQTT
+86 IVQTIQTT
-94 AQFEQSMANVKAITG
+94 ANFEQSMANVKAITG

-119 NFARELGATTMM
+119 NLARELGATTMM

-164 VASGRDF
+164 VASGREF
-171 ATVADIVS
+171 SMVADIVS

-186 LTANDATMYSDAL
+186 MTASQATEYSDAL

-226 AGVSMQEAVAMTM
+226 AGVSMQETVAMTM

-254 LRTVMLNLTGANEK
+254 LRTVMLNLTGANQK
-268 ATAKLKE
+268 ATDKLKE

-291 DIIRD
+291 DIIQD
-296 LNKAT
+296 LNGAMD
-301 EGMTDAQK
+301 GMTDAQK

-330 QGADKLQA
+330 QGADKLRA
-338 YTDGIYA
+338 YTDGIHN
-345 SNGASEEMAEIMGDT
+345 SNGASAEMAEIMGDT
-360 LQGKTKIFE
+360 LQGKVKIFD
-369 SALQDLQIT
+369 SAVQDLQIT
-378 LGNALLPTLSSG
+378 LGNALLPSLTMAT
-390 VESLTNFVNWL
+390 ESCTNFVNWIAN
-401 GQGCPI
+401 GCEIFP
-407 IQEATVELGA
+407 QAVVELGA
-417 FGVSL
+417 FGASL
-422 DVVSE
+422 DEVSE

-437 EYGNGILANI
+437 EYGQGILSNI
-447 AVMEQFGGVGS
+447 EVMTQFGGVGS
-458 QTYNQLIADVSNW
+458 QTYNDLLIATADW
-471 KDQSLSLIDQK
+471 KTQSLSLIDQK
-482 ESEGLALMQNYSQ
+482 EAEGLELIKNYSQ
-495 QYLLA
+495 QYLMA
-500 SAEEKAEL
+500 NEEEKAQIEQR
-508 EAKHKEFYERK
+508 HKDFYQTK
-519 RQVTNDREAEITQIL
+519 RDLTESREKEITEIL
-534 ATAKENNV
+534 SKAKENNV
-542 GLTQEQAER
+542 GLTQEQSDR
-551 IKQLVS
+551 IKTLVS

-566 VSDSYSEQTALLDAF
+566 VSESYSEQTALLDAF

-596 MQKAEETRQSTVKAA
+596 MQKAEETRQATVKSA

-624 MRKVGNITNEEYSRM
+624 MRKVGQITDQEYSKM
-639 VNSAQD
+639 VTSAQT
-645 NYSKIVSASDSGFD
+645 NYEKIVSASDSGFD
-659 KVKDKIIKSITDA
+659 KVKEKIIKSITDA

-687 GNMVD
+687 GNLVD
-692 YMKGTPM
+692 YMNGTPM
-699 ETEVKV
+699 ETQVKV
-705 DTKDAEKSVTAIQ
+705 DTKSAEASINAIQ
-718 KKINNI
+718 KKINSI
-724 KGRTGANAVKVSV
+724 KGKTVKVEV
-737 QTTYTNTTVN
+737 NTKYTNTTVN
-747 RTVNGRSVPTMDS
+747 RTVNGRSVPAMDT
-760 QAMAMARSAVMPIN
+760 QAMAMARNSIMPVN

-810 RY
+810 KY

>member
-1 MTISQERRVK
+1 MSTTTEKRVK
-11 VVFDADGTPLKT
+11 VVFDADGNPLQK
-23 TVTDIEKTVDKT
+23 TVTEIEKTVNKT
-35 TKSINEAGQNASK
+35 TDTLKQAGDAANNT
-48 AGGLFGKFGDDV
+48 GGIFGKFGNDV
-60 KKGIAMGFGVSTIGM
+60 KAGIAMGFGVSTVGM
-75 VTSACNMVKQG
+75 VTSACNLVKQG

-109 ATGAEFETMT
+109 ATGKEFDTLT
-119 NFARELGATTMM
+119 AFARELGATTMM

-186 LTANDATMYSDAL
+186 MTASQATEYSDAL

-324 FSVLLD
+324 FSVLLS
-330 QGADKLQA
+330 QGADKLEA
-338 YTDGIYA
+338 YTEGIHN
-345 SNGASEEMAEIMGDT
+345 SNGASEEMAAIMGDT
-360 LQGKTKIFE
+360 LQGKTKIFQ
-369 SALQDLQIT
+369 SAIEDLQIT
-378 LGNALLPTLSSG
+378 MGNAFLPTLTAG

-407 IQEATVELGA
+407 VQEATVELGA
-417 FGVSL
+417 FGASL

-447 AVMEQFGGVGS
+447 GVMEQFGGVGT

-508 EAKHKEFYERK
+508 EAKHKEFYENK
-519 RQVTNDREAEITQIL
+519 RNLTNEREAEITEIL
-534 ATAKENNV
+534 AAAKENNV
-542 GLTQEQAER
+542 GLTQEQADR
-551 IKQLVS
+551 IKTLVS

-581 SSKQK
+581 SSNQK

-611 KERFNQELATANE
+611 KDRFNQELATANE
-624 MRKVGNITNEEYSRM
+624 MRKVGQITNDEYGKM
-639 VNSAQD
+639 VTSAQT
-645 NYSKIVSASDSGFD
+645 NYEQIVKASDTGFD
-659 KVKDKIIKSITDA
+659 KVKDKIIKSIEDA
-672 GGKYNE
+672 GGKYN
-678 KTGELKDKH
+678 KRTGELKDAH

-692 YMKGTPM
+692 YMNGTPM
-699 ETEVKV
+699 ETKVKV
-705 DTKDAEKSVTAIQ
+705 DTKGAEKSVDAIQ
-718 KKINNI
+718 KKINDI
-724 KGRTGANAVKVSV
+724 KDKTVSVKVN
-737 QTTYTNTTVN
+737 TTYNNTTVN
-747 RTVNGRSVPTMDS
+747 RTVNGRSVPTMDT

>member
-23 TVTDIEKTVDKT
+23 TVTDIEKTVNKT
-35 TKSINEAGQNASK
+35 TKTINEAGQDASK
-48 AGGLFGKFGDDV
+48 AGGLFGKFGEDV
-60 KKGIAMGFGVSTIGM
+60 KAGIAMGFGMSTVGM

-109 ATGAEFETMT
+109 ATGKEFDTLT
-119 NFARELGATTMM
+119 TFARELGATTMM

-186 LTANDATMYSDAL
+186 LTASDATMYSDAL

-338 YTDGIYA
+338 YTDGIHN
-345 SNGASEEMAEIMGDT
+345 SSGASAEMAEIMGDT
-360 LQGKTKIFE
+360 LQGKVKIFE
-369 SALQDLQIT
+369 SAMQDLQIT
-378 LGNALLPTLSSG
+378 IGNALLPTLTEG
-390 VESLTNFVNWL
+390 VESLTNFVTWL
-401 GQGCPI
+401 GQGCPLV
-407 IQEATVELGA
+407 QEATVELGA

-422 DVVSE
+422 DMVSE

-447 AVMEQFGGVGS
+447 GVMEQFGGVGS
-458 QTYNQLIADVSNW
+458 QTYNQLIADVTNW
-471 KDQSLSLIDQK
+471 KDQSLSLINQK

-519 RQVTNDREAEITQIL
+519 RQVTSDREAEITQIL

-542 GLTQEQAER
+542 GLTQEQADR

-557 LQQKDMIRT
+557 LQQKDMIKT

-596 MQKAEETRQSTVKAA
+596 MQKAEETRQATVKSA

-624 MRKVGNITNEEYSRM
+624 MRKVGNITDAEYSRM

-645 NYSKIVSASDSGFD
+645 NYSQIVSASDDGFN
-659 KVKDKIIKSITDA
+659 KVKDKIIKSITEA

-692 YMKGTPM
+692 YMNDTPM
-699 ETEVKV
+699 ETKVKV
-705 DTKDAEKSVTAIQ
+705 DTKDAKKSVEDIQ
-718 KKINNI
+718 TKINNI
-724 KGRTGANAVKVSV
+724 KGKTVSVKVN
-737 QTTYTNTTVN
+737 TTYTNTTVN
-747 RTVNGRSVPTMDS
+747 RTVEGRSVPTMDT
-760 QAMAMARSAVMPIN
+760 QTMAMARSAVMPIN
-774 NMSSG
+774 NMTSG

>member
-23 TVTDIEKTVDKT
+23 TVTDIEKTVNKT
-35 TKSINEAGQNASK
+35 TKTINEAGQDASK
-48 AGGLFGKFGDDV
+48 AGGLFGKFGEDV
-60 KKGIAMGFGVSTIGM
+60 KAGIAMGFGMSTVGM

-109 ATGAEFETMT
+109 ATGKEFDTLT
-119 NFARELGATTMM
+119 AFARELGATTMM

-186 LTANDATMYSDAL
+186 LTASDATMYSDAL

-338 YTDGIYA
+338 YTDGIHN
-345 SNGASEEMAEIMGDT
+345 SSGASAEMAEIMGDT
-360 LQGKTKIFE
+360 LQGKVKIFE
-369 SALQDLQIT
+369 SAMQDLQIT
-378 LGNALLPTLSSG
+378 IGNALLPTLTEG
-390 VESLTNFVNWL
+390 VESLTNFVTWL
-401 GQGCPI
+401 GQGCPLV
-407 IQEATVELGA
+407 QEATVELGA
-417 FGVSL
+417 FGASL

-437 EYGNGILANI
+437 EYGNGILSNI

-458 QTYNQLIADVSNW
+458 QTYNQLITDVSTW
-471 KDQSLSLIDQK
+471 KDHSLSLIDQK
-482 ESEGLALMQNYSQ
+482 EAEGLNLIKNYSQ

-508 EAKHKEFYERK
+508 EAKHKEFYENK
-519 RQVTNDREAEITQIL
+519 RNLTTEREAEITEIL

-542 GLTQEQAER
+542 GLTQEQADR
-551 IKQLVS
+551 IKTLVS
-557 LQQKDMIRT
+557 LQQKDMIKT
-566 VSDSYSEQTALLDAF
+566 VSDSYSEQEALLNAF
-581 SSKQK
+581 SSNQK

-596 MQKAEETRQSTVKAA
+596 MQKAKETKESTVKSA

-624 MRKVGNITNEEYSRM
+624 MRKVGQITDDEYEKM
-639 VNSAQD
+639 VTSAQS
-645 NYSKIVSASDSGFD
+645 NYEQIVSASDDGFNE
-659 KVKDKIIKSITDA
+659 VKDKIIKSITEA
-672 GGKYNE
+672 GGTYDE

-692 YMKGTPM
+692 YMSGTPM
-699 ETEVKV
+699 ETKVKV
-705 DTKDAEKSVTAIQ
+705 DTKDAKKSVEDIQ
-718 KKINNI
+718 TKINNI
-724 KGRTGANAVKVSV
+724 KGKTVSVKVN
-737 QTTYTNTTVN
+737 TTYTNTTVN
-747 RTVNGRSVPTMDS
+747 RTVEGRSVPTMDT
-760 QAMAMARSAVMPIN
+760 QTMAMARSAVMPIN

>member
-1 MTISQERRVK
+1 MSISQERRVK
-11 VVFDADGTPLKT
+11 VVFDADGTPLNT
-23 TVTDIEKTVDKT
+23 TVTEIEKTVDRT
-35 TKSINEAGQNASK
+35 TRSINEAGQTASK
-48 AGGLFGKFGDDV
+48 ASGLFGKFGDDV
-60 KKGIAMGFGVSTIGM
+60 KKGIALGFGMSTVDM
-75 VTSACNMVKQG
+75 VVSACNLVKQG
-86 IVDTIQTT
+86 IVDTVQTT
-94 AQFEQSMANVKAITG
+94 AQFEHAMSKVKAITG
-109 ATGAEFETMT
+109 ATGAEFNTLT
-119 NFARELGATTMM
+119 DFARELGATTMM
-131 SAQESA
+131 SATESA

-147 WRTSEMMAGLPA
+147 WETSEILAGLPA

-164 VASGRDF
+164 VASGKDF
-171 ATVADIVS
+171 ASVADIVS

-186 LTANDATMYSDAL
+186 LTANDATMYADSL
-199 AYAMSNANVNMDTLG
+199 AYAMTHANVNMDTLG

-281 DSEGKTRSFA
+281 DSEGKTRSFV

-324 FSVLLD
+324 FSVLLA

-338 YTDGIYA
+338 YTDGIHN
-345 SNGASEEMAEIMGDT
+345 SNGASEEMAAIMGDT
-360 LQGKTKIFE
+360 LQGKTKIFQ
-369 SALQDLQIT
+369 SALEDLQIT
-378 LGNALLPTLSSG
+378 MGNALLPTLTAG
-390 VESLTNFVNWL
+390 VESLTNFVTWL
-401 GQGCPI
+401 GQGCPLVR
-407 IQEATVELGA
+407 EATVELGA

-422 DVVSE
+422 DLVSE
-427 KTSNALTPLE
+427 KTSNALAPLE
-437 EYGNGILANI
+437 EYGNGILSNI
-447 AVMEQFGGVGS
+447 GVMEQFGGVGS

-471 KDQSLSLIDQK
+471 KDQSLSLINQK
-482 ESEGLALMQNYSQ
+482 ESEGLGLIKNYSQ

-519 RQVTNDREAEITQIL
+519 RQVTTDREAEITQIL
-534 ATAKENNV
+534 SDAKEKNV
-542 GLTQEQAER
+542 GITQEQAER

-596 MQKAEETRQSTVKAA
+596 MQKAEETRQATVKSA
-611 KERFNQELATANE
+611 KERFNQELAAANE
-624 MRKVGNITNEEYSRM
+624 MRKVGNITAAEYARM

-645 NYSKIVSASDSGFD
+645 NYNQIVSASDNGFN
-659 KVKDKIIKSITDA
+659 KVKDKIIKSITEA

-692 YMKGTPM
+692 YMNGTPM
-699 ETEVKV
+699 ETKVKV
-705 DTKDAEKSVTAIQ
+705 DTKSAEKSIAAIQ

-724 KGRTGANAVKVSV
+724 KGRTDANAVKVSV

-747 RTVNGRSVPTMDS
+747 RTVNGRSVPTMDT
-760 QAMAMARSAVMPIN
+760 QAMVMARSAIMPIDTV
-774 NMSSG
+774 SSG

-797 DYFLKKTARAIDR
+797 DYFLKKTARAIER
-810 RY
+810 KY

>member
-23 TVTDIEKTVDKT
+23 TVTDIEKTVNKT
-35 TKSINEAGQNASK
+35 TKTINEAGQDASK
-48 AGGLFGKFGDDV
+48 AGGLFGKFGEDV
-60 KKGIAMGFGVSTIGM
+60 KAGIAMGFGMSTVGM

-109 ATGAEFETMT
+109 ATGKEFDTLT
-119 NFARELGATTMM
+119 AFARELGATTMM

-186 LTANDATMYSDAL
+186 LTASDATMYSDAL

-338 YTDGIYA
+338 YTDGIHN
-345 SNGASEEMAEIMGDT
+345 SSGASAEMAEIMGDT
-360 LQGKTKIFE
+360 LQGKVKIFE
-369 SALQDLQIT
+369 SAMQDLQIT
-378 LGNALLPTLSSG
+378 IGNALLPTLTSG
-390 VESLTNFVNWL
+390 VESLTNFVTWL
-401 GQGCPI
+401 GQGCPLV
-407 IQEATVELGA
+407 QEATVELGA

-422 DVVSE
+422 DMVSE

-447 AVMEQFGGVGS
+447 GVMEQFGGVGS
-458 QTYNQLIADVSNW
+458 QTYNQLIADVTNW
-471 KDQSLSLIDQK
+471 KDQSLSLINQK

-508 EAKHKEFYERK
+508 EAKHKEFYEKK
-519 RQVTNDREAEITQIL
+519 RQVTSDREAEITQIL

-542 GLTQEQAER
+542 GLTQEQADR
-551 IKQLVS
+551 IKTLVS
-557 LQQKDMIRT
+557 LQQKDMIKT
-566 VSDSYSEQTALLDAF
+566 VSDSYSEQTALLNAF
-581 SSKQK
+581 SSNQK

-596 MQKAEETRQSTVKAA
+596 MQKAEETRQATVKSA

-624 MRKVGNITNEEYSRM
+624 MRKVGNITDAEYSRM

-645 NYSKIVSASDSGFD
+645 NYNQIVSASDDGFN
-659 KVKDKIIKSITDA
+659 KVKDKIIKSITEA

-678 KTGELKDKH
+678 RTGELKDAH

-692 YMKGTPM
+692 YMNGTPM
-699 ETEVKV
+699 ETKVKV
-705 DTKDAEKSVTAIQ
+705 DTKDAKKSVEDIQ
-718 KKINNI
+718 TKINNI
-724 KGRTGANAVKVSV
+724 KGKTVSVKVN
-737 QTTYTNTTVN
+737 TTYTNTTVN
-747 RTVNGRSVPTMDS
+747 RTVEGRSVPTMDT
-760 QAMAMARSAVMPIN
+760 QTMAMARSAVMPIN

>member
-1 MTISQERRVK
+1 MSITQERRVK

-23 TVTDIEKTVDKT
+23 TVTDIEKTVNKT
-35 TKSINEAGQNASK
+35 TKTINEAGQNASK

-60 KKGIAMGFGVSTIGM
+60 KKGIAMGFGMSTIDM
-75 VTSACNMVKQG
+75 ITSACSMVKQG
-86 IVDTIQTT
+86 IADTIQTT
-94 AQFEQSMANVKAITG
+94 AQFEQSMAKVKAITG
-109 ATGAEFETMT
+109 ATGEEFDTLT
-119 NFARELGATTMM
+119 AFARELGATTMM

-147 WRTSEMMAGLPA
+147 WQTSEILAGLPA

-164 VASGRDF
+164 VASGKDF

-186 LTANDATMYSDAL
+186 LTANDATMYADSL
-199 AYAMSNANVNMDTLG
+199 AYAMTHANVNMDTLG

-324 FSVLLD
+324 FSVLLE
-330 QGADKLQA
+330 QGADKLEA
-338 YTDGIYA
+338 YTEGIHN
-345 SNGASEEMAEIMGDT
+345 SSGASEEMATIMGDT
-360 LQGKTKIFE
+360 LQGKVKIFE
-369 SALQDLQIT
+369 SAMQDLQIT
-378 LGNALLPTLSSG
+378 IGNALLPTLTAG
-390 VESLTNFVNWL
+390 VESLTNFVTWL
-401 GQGCPI
+401 GQGCPLV
-407 IQEATVELGA
+407 QEATVELGA
-417 FGVSL
+417 FGASL

-447 AVMEQFGGVGS
+447 GVMEQFGGVGS
-458 QTYNQLIADVSNW
+458 QTYNQLIADVTNW
-471 KDQSLSLIDQK
+471 KDQSLSLINQK

-519 RQVTNDREAEITQIL
+519 RQVTSDREAEITQIL

-542 GLTQEQAER
+542 GLTQEQADR

-557 LQQKDMIRT
+557 LQQKDMIKT
-566 VSDSYSEQTALLDAF
+566 VSDSYSEQTALLNAF
-581 SSKQK
+581 SSNQK

-596 MQKAEETRQSTVKAA
+596 MQKAEETRQSTVKSA

-624 MRKVGNITNEEYSRM
+624 MRKVGNITDEEYSRM

-645 NYSKIVSASDSGFD
+645 NYNQIVSASDDGFN
-659 KVKDKIIKSITDA
+659 KVKDKIIKSITEA

-692 YMKGTPM
+692 YMNGTPM
-699 ETEVKV
+699 ETKVKV
-705 DTKDAEKSVTAIQ
+705 DTKGATKSVDDIQ
-718 KKINNI
+718 KKINSI
-724 KGRTGANAVKVSV
+724 KGKTVSVKVN
-737 QTTYTNTTVN
+737 TTYTNTTVN
-747 RTVNGRSVPTMDS
+747 RTVNGRSVPTMDT
-760 QAMAMARSAVMPIN
+760 QTMAMARSAVMPIN

>member
-1 MTISQERRVK
+1 MSISQERRVK

-23 TVTDIEKTVDKT
+23 TVTDIEKTVNKT
-35 TKSINEAGQNASK
+35 TKTINEAGQNASK

-60 KKGIAMGFGVSTIGM
+60 KKGIAMGFGMSTVDM
-75 VTSACNMVKQG
+75 VVSACSMVKQG
-86 IVDTIQTT
+86 IADTIQTT
-94 AQFEQSMANVKAITG
+94 AQFEQSMAKVKAITG
-109 ATGAEFETMT
+109 ATGAEFDTLT
-119 NFARELGATTMM
+119 DFARELGATTMM
-131 SAQESA
+131 SATESA

-147 WRTSEMMAGLPA
+147 WETSEILAGLPA

-164 VASGRDF
+164 VASGKDF
-171 ATVADIVS
+171 ASVADIVS

-186 LTANDATMYSDAL
+186 LTANDATMYADSL
-199 AYAMSNANVNMDTLG
+199 AYAMTHANVNMDTLG

-330 QGADKLQA
+330 QGADKLEA
-338 YTDGIYA
+338 YTDGILA
-345 SNGASEEMAEIMGDT
+345 SSGASEEMAEIMGDT
-360 LQGKTKIFE
+360 LQGKTKIFQ
-369 SALQDLQIT
+369 SAIEDLQIT
-378 LGNALLPTLSSG
+378 LGNALLPTLTAG
-390 VESLTNFVNWL
+390 VESLTNFVTWL

-417 FGVSL
+417 FGASL

-447 AVMEQFGGVGS
+447 GVMEQFGGVGS
-458 QTYNQLIADVSNW
+458 QTYNQLIADVTNW

-508 EAKHKEFYERK
+508 EAKHKEFYDRK

-542 GLTQEQAER
+542 GLTQEQADR

-645 NYSKIVSASDSGFD
+645 NYSQIVSASDDGFN
-659 KVKDKIIKSITDA
+659 KVKDKIIKSITEA
-672 GGKYNE
+672 GGKYDE
-678 KTGELKDKH
+678 RTGELKDAH

-692 YMKGTPM
+692 YMNGTPM

-705 DTKDAEKSVTAIQ
+705 DTKAAKKSVEDIQ
-718 KKINNI
+718 KKINSI
-724 KGRTGANAVKVSV
+724 KGKTVDVKVN
-737 QTTYTNTTVN
+737 TTYNNTTVN
-747 RTVNGRSVPTMDS
+747 RTVNGRSVPTIDA
-760 QAMAMARSAVMPIN
+760 QTIAMARSAVMPIN

>member
-1 MTISQERRVK
+1 MSITQERRVK

-60 KKGIAMGFGVSTIGM
+60 KKGIAMGFGVSTVGM
-75 VTSACNMVKQG
+75 ITSACGMIKQG
-86 IVDTIQTT
+86 IADTIQTT
-94 AQFEQSMANVKAITG
+94 AQFEQSMAKVKAITG
-109 ATGAEFETMT
+109 ATGEEFTTLT

-131 SAQESA
+131 SATESA

-147 WRTSEMMAGLPA
+147 WETSEILAGLPA

-164 VASGRDF
+164 VASGKDF

-186 LTANDATMYSDAL
+186 LSANDATMYSDSL
-199 AYAMSNANVNMDTLG
+199 AYAMTHANVNMDTLG

-324 FSVLLD
+324 FSVLLE

-338 YTDGIYA
+338 YTDGIYN
-345 SNGASEEMAEIMGDT
+345 SSGACAEMSEVMGDT
-360 LQGKTKIFE
+360 LQGDVKILN
-369 SALQDLQIT
+369 SALDELK
-378 LGNALLPTLSSG
+378 
-390 VESLTNFVNWL
+390 LTIGERLNPYAREFVKIL
-401 GQGCPI
+401 T
-407 IQEATVELGA
+407 EAVNNLKGDWAVIETATEQLGA
-417 FGVSL
+417 FGASL
-422 DVVSE
+422 DLVSE
-427 KTSNALTPLE
+427 KTSNALQPLE
-437 EYGNGILANI
+437 EYGNGILSNI

-645 NYSKIVSASDSGFD
+645 NYNQIVSASDDGFN
-659 KVKDKIIKSITDA
+659 KVKDKIIKSITEA

-678 KTGELKDKH
+678 RTGELKDAH

-692 YMKGTPM
+692 YMNGTPM
-699 ETEVKV
+699 ETKVKV
-705 DTKDAEKSVTAIQ
+705 DTKSAEQSINAIQ
-718 KKINNI
+718 EKINGI
-724 KGRTGANAVKVSV
+724 KGKTVKVEV
-737 QTTYTNTTVN
+737 NTKYTNTTVN
-747 RTVNGRSVPTMDS
+747 RTVQGRSVPTMDT
-760 QAMAMARSAVMPIN
+760 QTMAMARSAVMPIN

>member
-23 TVTDIEKTVDKT
+23 TVTDIEKTVNKT
-35 TKSINEAGQNASK
+35 TKTINEAGQNASK
-48 AGGLFGKFGDDV
+48 AGGLFGKFGEDV
-60 KKGIAMGFGVSTIGM
+60 KAGIAMGFGMSTVGM

-109 ATGAEFETMT
+109 ATGKEFDTLT
-119 NFARELGATTMM
+119 AFARELGATTMM

-186 LTANDATMYSDAL
+186 LTASDATMYSDAL

-338 YTDGIYA
+338 YTDGIHN
-345 SNGASEEMAEIMGDT
+345 SSGASEEMAEIMGDT
-360 LQGKTKIFE
+360 LQGKVKIFE
-369 SALQDLQIT
+369 SAMQDLQIT
-378 LGNALLPTLSSG
+378 IGNALLPTLTAG
-390 VESLTNFVNWL
+390 VESLTNFVTWL
-401 GQGCPI
+401 GQGCPLV
-407 IQEATVELGA
+407 QEATVQLGA
-417 FGVSL
+417 FGASL

-447 AVMEQFGGVGS
+447 GVMEQFGGVGS
-458 QTYNQLIADVSNW
+458 QTYNQLIADVTNW
-471 KDQSLSLIDQK
+471 KDQSLSLINQK

-508 EAKHKEFYERK
+508 EAKHKEFYENK
-519 RQVTNDREAEITQIL
+519 RQVTSDREAEITQIL

-542 GLTQEQAER
+542 GLTQEQADR

-557 LQQKDMIRT
+557 LQQKDMIKT
-566 VSDSYSEQTALLDAF
+566 VSDSYSEQTALLNAF

-596 MQKAEETRQSTVKAA
+596 MQKAEETRQATVKSA

-624 MRKVGNITNEEYSRM
+624 MRKVGNITDKEYSRM

-645 NYSKIVSASDSGFD
+645 NYNQIVSASDDGFN
-659 KVKDKIIKSITDA
+659 KVKDKIIKSITEA

-692 YMKGTPM
+692 YMNGTPM
-699 ETEVKV
+699 ETKVKV
-705 DTKDAEKSVTAIQ
+705 DTKSAEKSVDAIQ
-718 KKINNI
+718 KKINSI
-724 KGRTGANAVKVSV
+724 KGKTVDVKVN
-737 QTTYTNTTVN
+737 TTYNNTTVN
-747 RTVNGRSVPTMDS
+747 RTVNGRSVPTMDT
-760 QAMAMARSAVMPIN
+760 QTMAMARSAVMPIN

>member
-60 KKGIAMGFGVSTIGM
+60 KKGIAMGFGVSTVGM
-75 VTSACNMVKQG
+75 ITSACGMIKQG
-86 IVDTIQTT
+86 IADTIQTT
-94 AQFEQSMANVKAITG
+94 AQFEQSMAKVKAITG
-109 ATGAEFETMT
+109 ATGEEFTTLT

-131 SAQESA
+131 SATESA

-147 WRTSEMMAGLPA
+147 WETSEILAGLPA

-164 VASGRDF
+164 VASGKDF

-186 LTANDATMYSDAL
+186 LSANDATMYSDSL
-199 AYAMSNANVNMDTLG
+199 AYAMTHANVNMDTLG

-324 FSVLLD
+324 FSVLLS
-330 QGADKLQA
+330 QGADKLEA
-338 YTDGIYA
+338 YTEGIHN
-345 SNGASEEMAEIMGDT
+345 SNGASEEMAAIMGDT
-360 LQGKTKIFE
+360 LQGKTKIFQ
-369 SALQDLQIT
+369 SALEDLQIT
-378 LGNALLPTLSSG
+378 MGNALLPTLTAG
-390 VESLTNFVNWL
+390 VESLTNFVTWL
-401 GQGCPI
+401 GQGCPLV
-407 IQEATVELGA
+407 QEATVELGA

-422 DVVSE
+422 DLVSE
-427 KTSNALTPLE
+427 KTSNALQPLE
-437 EYGNGILANI
+437 EYGNGILSNI

-508 EAKHKEFYERK
+508 EAKHKEFYDRK
-519 RQVTNDREAEITQIL
+519 RQVTNDREEEITQIL

-542 GLTQEQAER
+542 GITQEQAER

-645 NYSKIVSASDSGFD
+645 NYNQIVSASDNGFN
-659 KVKDKIIKSITDA
+659 KVKDKIIKSITEA

-678 KTGELKDKH
+678 RTGELKDAH

-692 YMKGTPM
+692 YMNGTPM
-699 ETEVKV
+699 ETKVKV
-705 DTKDAEKSVTAIQ
+705 DTKSAEQSINAIQ
-718 KKINNI
+718 KKINGI
-724 KGRTGANAVKVSV
+724 KGKTVKVEV
-737 QTTYTNTTVN
+737 NTKYTNTTVN
-747 RTVNGRSVPTMDS
+747 RTVQGRSVPTMDA
-760 QAMAMARSAVMPIN
+760 QTIAMARSAVMPIN

-797 DYFLKKTARAIDR
+797 DYFLKKTARAIER
-810 RY
+810 KY

>member
-1 MTISQERRVK
+1 MSITQERRVK

-23 TVTDIEKTVDKT
+23 TVTDIEKTVNKT
-35 TKSINEAGQNASK
+35 TKTINEAGQNASK

-60 KKGIAMGFGVSTIGM
+60 KKGIAMGFGMSTIDM
-75 VTSACNMVKQG
+75 ITSACSMVKQG
-86 IVDTIQTT
+86 IADTIQTT
-94 AQFEQSMANVKAITG
+94 AQFEQSMAKVKAITG
-109 ATGAEFETMT
+109 ATGEEFDTLT
-119 NFARELGATTMM
+119 AFARELGATTMM

-147 WRTSEMMAGLPA
+147 WQTSEILAGLPA

-164 VASGRDF
+164 VASGKDF

-186 LTANDATMYSDAL
+186 LTANDATMYADSL
-199 AYAMSNANVNMDTLG
+199 AYAMTHANVNMDTLG

-324 FSVLLD
+324 FSVLLE
-330 QGADKLQA
+330 QGADKLEA
-338 YTDGIYA
+338 YTEGIHN
-345 SNGASEEMAEIMGDT
+345 SSGASEEMATIMGDT
-360 LQGKTKIFE
+360 LQGKVKIFE
-369 SALQDLQIT
+369 SAMQDLQIT
-378 LGNALLPTLSSG
+378 IGNALLPTLTAG
-390 VESLTNFVNWL
+390 VESLTNFVTWL
-401 GQGCPI
+401 GQGCPLV
-407 IQEATVELGA
+407 QEATVQLGA
-417 FGVSL
+417 FGASL

-447 AVMEQFGGVGS
+447 GVMEQFGGVGS
-458 QTYNQLIADVSNW
+458 QTYNQLIADVTNW
-471 KDQSLSLIDQK
+471 KDQSLSLINQK

-508 EAKHKEFYERK
+508 EAKHKEFYENK
-519 RQVTNDREAEITQIL
+519 RQVTSDREAEITQIL

-542 GLTQEQAER
+542 GITQEQADR
-551 IKQLVS
+551 IKTLVS
-557 LQQKDMIRT
+557 LQQKDMIKT
-566 VSDSYSEQTALLDAF
+566 VSDSYSEQEALLNAF

-586 AVTAETASMI
+586 AVTADTASMI
-596 MQKAEETRQSTVKAA
+596 MQKAEETRQATVKSA

-624 MRKVGNITNEEYSRM
+624 MRKVGNITDKEYSRM

-645 NYSKIVSASDSGFD
+645 NYSQIVSASDDGFN
-659 KVKDKIIKSITDA
+659 KVKDKIIKSITEA

-692 YMKGTPM
+692 YMNGTPM
-699 ETEVKV
+699 ETKVKV
-705 DTKDAEKSVTAIQ
+705 DTKDATKSVDAIQ
-718 KKINNI
+718 KKINSI
-724 KGRTGANAVKVSV
+724 KGKTVSVKVN
-737 QTTYTNTTVN
+737 TTYTNTTVN
-747 RTVNGRSVPTMDS
+747 RAVNGRSVPTMDT
-760 QAMAMARSAVMPIN
+760 QTMAMARSAVMPIN

>member
-35 TKSINEAGQNASK
+35 TKTINEAGQNASK
-48 AGGLFGKFGDDV
+48 AGGLFGKFGEDV
-60 KKGIAMGFGVSTIGM
+60 KTGIAMGFGMSTVG
-75 VTSACNMVKQG
+75 VVASACNMVKHG

-109 ATGAEFETMT
+109 ATGKEFDTLT
-119 NFARELGATTMM
+119 AFARELGATTMM

-147 WRTSEMMAGLPA
+147 WRTSEMMEGLPA

-186 LTANDATMYSDAL
+186 MTASQATEYSDAL

-291 DIIRD
+291 DIILD

-338 YTDGIYA
+338 YTDGIHN
-345 SNGASEEMAEIMGDT
+345 SSGASAEMAEIMGDT
-360 LQGKTKIFE
+360 LQGKVKIFE
-369 SALQDLQIT
+369 SAMQDLQIT
-378 LGNALLPTLSSG
+378 IGNALLPTLTSG
-390 VESLTNFVNWL
+390 VESLTNFVTWL
-401 GQGCPI
+401 GQGCPLV
-407 IQEATVELGA
+407 QEATVELGA

-422 DVVSE
+422 DMVSE

-437 EYGNGILANI
+437 EYGNGILSNI

-458 QTYNQLIADVSNW
+458 QTYNQLITDVSTW

-482 ESEGLALMQNYSQ
+482 EAEGLNLIKNYSQ

-508 EAKHKEFYERK
+508 EAKHKEFYENK
-519 RQVTNDREAEITQIL
+519 RQVTSDREAEITQIL

-551 IKQLVS
+551 IKTLVS
-557 LQQKDMIRT
+557 LQQKDMIKT
-566 VSDSYSEQTALLDAF
+566 VSDSYSEQEALLNAF
-581 SSKQK
+581 SSNQK

-596 MQKAEETRQSTVKAA
+596 MQKAKETKESTVKSA

-624 MRKVGNITNEEYSRM
+624 MRKVGQVTDSEYKKM
-639 VNSAQD
+639 VTSAQS
-645 NYSKIVSASDSGFD
+645 NYEQIVSASDTGFD

-692 YMKGTPM
+692 YMNGTPM
-699 ETEVKV
+699 ETKVKV
-705 DTKDAEKSVTAIQ
+705 DTKDATKSVDAIQ
-718 KKINNI
+718 KKINSI
-724 KGRTGANAVKVSV
+724 KGKTVSVKVN
-737 QTTYTNTTVN
+737 TTYTNTTVN
-747 RTVNGRSVPTMDS
+747 RTVEGRSVPTMDT
-760 QAMAMARSAVMPIN
+760 QTMAMARSAVMPIN
-774 NMSSG
+774 NTSSG

>member
-1 MTISQERRVK
+1 MSITQERRVK

-23 TVTDIEKTVDKT
+23 TVTDIEKTVNKT
-35 TKSINEAGQNASK
+35 TKTINEAGQNASK

-60 KKGIAMGFGVSTIGM
+60 KKGIAMGFGMSTIDM
-75 VTSACNMVKQG
+75 ITSACSMVKQG
-86 IVDTIQTT
+86 IADTIQTT
-94 AQFEQSMANVKAITG
+94 AQFEQSMAKVKAITG
-109 ATGAEFETMT
+109 ATGEEFDTLT
-119 NFARELGATTMM
+119 AFARELGATTMM

-147 WRTSEMMAGLPA
+147 WQTSEILAGLPA

-164 VASGRDF
+164 VASGKDF

-186 LTANDATMYSDAL
+186 LTANDATMYADSL
-199 AYAMSNANVNMDTLG
+199 AYAMTHANVNMDTLG

-324 FSVLLD
+324 FSVLLE
-330 QGADKLQA
+330 QGADKLEA
-338 YTDGIYA
+338 YTEGIHN
-345 SNGASEEMAEIMGDT
+345 SSGASEEMATIMGDT
-360 LQGKTKIFE
+360 LQGKVKIFE

-390 VESLTNFVNWL
+390 VESLTNFVTWL
-401 GQGCPI
+401 GQGCPLV
-407 IQEATVELGA
+407 QEATVQLGA
-417 FGVSL
+417 FGASL

-447 AVMEQFGGVGS
+447 GVMEQFGGVGS
-458 QTYNQLIADVSNW
+458 QTYNQLIADVTNW
-471 KDQSLSLIDQK
+471 KDQSLSLINQK

-508 EAKHKEFYERK
+508 EAKHKEFYENK
-519 RQVTNDREAEITQIL
+519 RQVTSDREAEITQIL

-542 GLTQEQAER
+542 GLTQEQADR

-557 LQQKDMIRT
+557 LQQKDMIKT
-566 VSDSYSEQTALLDAF
+566 VSDSYSEQTALLNAF

-586 AVTAETASMI
+586 AVTADTASMI

-624 MRKVGNITNEEYSRM
+624 MRKVGNITDKEYSRM

-645 NYSKIVSASDSGFD
+645 NYNQIVSASDDGFN
-659 KVKDKIIKSITDA
+659 KVKDKIIKSITEA

-692 YMKGTPM
+692 YMNGTPM
-699 ETEVKV
+699 ETKVKV
-705 DTKDAEKSVTAIQ
+705 DTKGATKSVDDIQ
-718 KKINNI
+718 KKINSI
-724 KGRTGANAVKVSV
+724 KGKTVSVKVN
-737 QTTYTNTTVN
+737 TTYTNTTVN
-747 RTVNGRSVPTMDS
+747 RTVNGRSVPTMDT
-760 QAMAMARSAVMPIN
+760 QTMAMARSAVMPIN

>member
-23 TVTDIEKTVDKT
+23 TVTDIEKTVNKT
-35 TKSINEAGQNASK
+35 TKTINEAGQNASK
-48 AGGLFGKFGDDV
+48 AGGLFGKFGEDV
-60 KKGIAMGFGVSTIGM
+60 QKGIAMGFGMSTVG
-75 VTSACNMVKQG
+75 VVASACNMVKQS

-109 ATGAEFETMT
+109 ATGKEFDTLT
-119 NFARELGATTMM
+119 AFARELGATTMM

-147 WRTSEMMAGLPA
+147 WRTSEMMEGLPA

-186 LTANDATMYSDAL
+186 MTASQATEYSDAL

-338 YTDGIYA
+338 YTDGIHN
-345 SNGASEEMAEIMGDT
+345 SSGASAEMAEIMGDT
-360 LQGKTKIFE
+360 LQGKVKIFE
-369 SALQDLQIT
+369 SAMQDLQIT
-378 LGNALLPTLSSG
+378 IGNALLPTLTAG
-390 VESLTNFVNWL
+390 VESLTNFVTWL
-401 GQGCPI
+401 GQGCPLV
-407 IQEATVELGA
+407 QEATVELGA

-422 DVVSE
+422 DMVSE

-437 EYGNGILANI
+437 EYGNGILSNI

-458 QTYNQLIADVSNW
+458 QTYNQLITDVSNW

-482 ESEGLALMQNYSQ
+482 EAEGLNLIKNYSQ

-508 EAKHKEFYERK
+508 EAKHKEFYENK
-519 RQVTNDREAEITQIL
+519 RNLTTEREAEITEIL

-542 GLTQEQAER
+542 GLTQEQADR
-551 IKQLVS
+551 IKTLVS
-557 LQQKDMIRT
+557 LQQKDMIKT
-566 VSDSYSEQTALLDAF
+566 VSDSYSEQEALLNAF
-581 SSKQK
+581 SSNQK

-596 MQKAEETRQSTVKAA
+596 MQKAKETKESTVKSA

-624 MRKVGNITNEEYSRM
+624 MRKVGQITDSEYKKM
-639 VNSAQD
+639 VTSAQS
-645 NYSKIVSASDSGFD
+645 NYEQIVSASDTGFG

-692 YMKGTPM
+692 YMNDTPM
-699 ETEVKV
+699 ETKVKV
-705 DTKDAEKSVTAIQ
+705 DTKSAEQSITAIQ

-724 KGRTGANAVKVSV
+724 KGKTVSVKVN
-737 QTTYTNTTVN
+737 TTYTNTTVN
-747 RTVNGRSVPTMDS
+747 RTVEGRSVPTMDT
-760 QAMAMARSAVMPIN
+760 QAMAMARSAVLPIN
-774 NMSSG
+774 NMTSG

-797 DYFLKKTARAIDR
+797 DYFLKKTARAIER
-810 RY
+810 KY

>member
-1 MTISQERRVK
+1 MSITQERRVK

-60 KKGIAMGFGVSTIGM
+60 KKGIAMGFGMSTVDM
-75 VTSACNMVKQG
+75 VVSACNMVKQG

-109 ATGAEFETMT
+109 VTGKEFETLT

-147 WRTSEMMAGLPA
+147 WRTSEMMEGLPA

-186 LTANDATMYSDAL
+186 LTASDATMYSDAL

-330 QGADKLQA
+330 QGADKLEA

-360 LQGKTKIFE
+360 LQGKAKIFE

-390 VESLTNFVNWL
+390 VESLTNFVTWL

-407 IQEATVELGA
+407 VQEATVELGA
-417 FGVSL
+417 FGASL

-447 AVMEQFGGVGS
+447 GVMEQFGGVGS

-508 EAKHKEFYERK
+508 EAKHKEFYDRK

-542 GLTQEQAER
+542 GITQEQAER

-581 SSKQK
+581 SSNQK

-596 MQKAEETRQSTVKAA
+596 MQKAEETRQATVKSA

-624 MRKVGNITNEEYSRM
+624 MRKVGNVTAEEYARM

-645 NYSKIVSASDSGFD
+645 NYNQIVSASDDGFN
-659 KVKDKIIKSITDA
+659 KVKDKIIKSITEA

-692 YMKGTPM
+692 YMKGAPM
-699 ETEVKV
+699 ETQVKV
-705 DTKDAEKSVTAIQ
+705 DTKSAEQSINAIQ
-718 KKINNI
+718 KKINSI
-724 KGRTGANAVKVSV
+724 KGKTVKVEV
-737 QTTYTNTTVN
+737 NTKYTNTTVN
-747 RTVNGRSVPTMDS
+747 RTVNGRSVPTMDA

>member
-1 MTISQERRVK
+1 MSITQERRVK

-23 TVTDIEKTVDKT
+23 TVTDIEKTVNKT

-60 KKGIAMGFGVSTIGM
+60 KKGIAMGFGMSTVDMI
-75 VTSACNMVKQG
+75 TSACSMVKQG
-86 IVDTIQTT
+86 IADTIQTT
-94 AQFEQSMANVKAITG
+94 AQFEQSMAKVKAITG
-109 ATGAEFETMT
+109 ATGEEFDTLT
-119 NFARELGATTMM
+119 AFARELGATTMM

-147 WRTSEMMAGLPA
+147 WQTSEILAGLPA

-164 VASGRDF
+164 VASGKDF

-186 LTANDATMYSDAL
+186 LTANDATMYADSL
-199 AYAMSNANVNMDTLG
+199 AYAMTHANVNMDTLG

-324 FSVLLD
+324 FSVLLE
-330 QGADKLQA
+330 QGADKLEA
-338 YTDGIYA
+338 YTEGIHN
-345 SNGASEEMAEIMGDT
+345 SSGASEEMATIMGDT
-360 LQGKTKIFE
+360 LQGKVKIFE
-369 SALQDLQIT
+369 SAMQDLQIT
-378 LGNALLPTLSSG
+378 IGNALLPTLTSG
-390 VESLTNFVNWL
+390 VESLTNFVTWL
-401 GQGCPI
+401 GQGCPLV
-407 IQEATVELGA
+407 QEATVELGA

-422 DVVSE
+422 DMVSE

-447 AVMEQFGGVGS
+447 GVMEQFGGVGS
-458 QTYNQLIADVSNW
+458 QTYNQLIADVTNW
-471 KDQSLSLIDQK
+471 KDQSLSLINQK

-508 EAKHKEFYERK
+508 EAKHKEFYEKK
-519 RQVTNDREAEITQIL
+519 RQVTSDREAEITQIL

-542 GLTQEQAER
+542 GLTQEQADR
-551 IKQLVS
+551 IKTLVS
-557 LQQKDMIRT
+557 LQQKDMIKT
-566 VSDSYSEQTALLDAF
+566 VSDSYSEQTALLNAF

-586 AVTAETASMI
+586 AVTADTASMI

-624 MRKVGNITNEEYSRM
+624 MRKVGNITDKEYSRM

-645 NYSKIVSASDSGFD
+645 NYNQIVSASDDGFN
-659 KVKDKIIKSITDA
+659 KVKDKIIKSITEA

-692 YMKGTPM
+692 YMNGTPM
-699 ETEVKV
+699 ETKVKV
-705 DTKDAEKSVTAIQ
+705 DTKDATKSVDAIQ
-718 KKINNI
+718 KKINSI
-724 KGRTGANAVKVSV
+724 KGKTVSVKVN
-737 QTTYTNTTVN
+737 TTYTNTTVN
-747 RTVNGRSVPTMDS
+747 RTVNGRSVPTMDA

>member
-23 TVTDIEKTVDKT
+23 TVTDIEKTVNKT
-35 TKSINEAGQNASK
+35 TKTINEAGQNASK
-48 AGGLFGKFGDDV
+48 AGGLFGKFGEDV
-60 KKGIAMGFGVSTIGM
+60 KAGIAMGFGMSTVG
-75 VTSACNMVKQG
+75 VVASACNMVKQG

-109 ATGAEFETMT
+109 ATGKEFDTLT
-119 NFARELGATTMM
+119 AFARELGATTMM

-186 LTANDATMYSDAL
+186 LTASDATMYSDAL

-338 YTDGIYA
+338 YTDGIHN
-345 SNGASEEMAEIMGDT
+345 SSGASAEMAEIMGDT
-360 LQGKTKIFE
+360 LQGKVKIFE
-369 SALQDLQIT
+369 SAMQDLQIT
-378 LGNALLPTLSSG
+378 IGNALLPTLTSG
-390 VESLTNFVNWL
+390 VESLTNFVTWL
-401 GQGCPI
+401 GQGCPLV
-407 IQEATVELGA
+407 QEATVELGA

-422 DVVSE
+422 DMVSE

-447 AVMEQFGGVGS
+447 GVMEQFGGVGS
-458 QTYNQLIADVSNW
+458 QTYNQLIADVTNW
-471 KDQSLSLIDQK
+471 KDQSLSLINQK

-508 EAKHKEFYERK
+508 EAKHKEFYEKK
-519 RQVTNDREAEITQIL
+519 RQVTSDREAEITQIL

-542 GLTQEQAER
+542 GLTQEQADR
-551 IKQLVS
+551 IKTLVS
-557 LQQKDMIRT
+557 LQQKDMIKT
-566 VSDSYSEQTALLDAF
+566 VSDSYSEQTALLNAF
-581 SSKQK
+581 SSNQK

-596 MQKAEETRQSTVKAA
+596 MQKAEETRQATVKSA

-624 MRKVGNITNEEYSRM
+624 MRKVGNITDEEYSRM

-645 NYSKIVSASDSGFD
+645 NYNQIVSASDDGFN
-659 KVKDKIIKSITDA
+659 KVKDKIIKSITEA

-692 YMKGTPM
+692 YMNGTPM
-699 ETEVKV
+699 ETKVKV
-705 DTKDAEKSVTAIQ
+705 DTKDAKKSVEDIQ
-718 KKINNI
+718 TKINNI
-724 KGRTGANAVKVSV
+724 KGKTVSVKVN
-737 QTTYTNTTVN
+737 TTYTNTTVN
-747 RTVNGRSVPTMDS
+747 RTVNGRSVPTMDT
-760 QAMAMARSAVMPIN
+760 QTMAMARSAVMPIN

>member
-35 TKSINEAGQNASK
+35 TKTINEAGQNASK
-48 AGGLFGKFGDDV
+48 AGGLFGKFGEDV
-60 KKGIAMGFGVSTIGM
+60 KAGIAMGFGMSTVG
-75 VTSACNMVKQG
+75 VVASACNMVKQS

-109 ATGAEFETMT
+109 ATGKEFDTLT
-119 NFARELGATTMM
+119 AFARELGATTMM

-147 WRTSEMMAGLPA
+147 WRTSEMMEGLPA

-186 LTANDATMYSDAL
+186 MTASQATEYSDAL

-338 YTDGIYA
+338 YTDGIHN
-345 SNGASEEMAEIMGDT
+345 SSGASAEMAEIMGDT
-360 LQGKTKIFE
+360 LQGKVKIFE
-369 SALQDLQIT
+369 SAMQDLQIT
-378 LGNALLPTLSSG
+378 IGNALLPTLTSG
-390 VESLTNFVNWL
+390 VESLTNFVTWL
-401 GQGCPI
+401 GQGCPLV
-407 IQEATVELGA
+407 QEATVELGA

-422 DVVSE
+422 DMVSE

-437 EYGNGILANI
+437 EYGNGILSNI

-458 QTYNQLIADVSNW
+458 QTYNQLITDVSTW

-482 ESEGLALMQNYSQ
+482 EAEGLNLIKNYSQ

-508 EAKHKEFYERK
+508 EAKHKEFYENK
-519 RQVTNDREAEITQIL
+519 RNLTTEREAEITEIL

-542 GLTQEQAER
+542 GITEEQAER
-551 IKQLVS
+551 IKTLVS
-557 LQQKDMIRT
+557 LQQKDMIKT
-566 VSDSYSEQTALLDAF
+566 VSDSYSEQEALLNAF
-581 SSKQK
+581 SSNQK

-596 MQKAEETRQSTVKAA
+596 MQKAKETKESTVKSA
-611 KERFNQELATANE
+611 KERFTQELATANE
-624 MRKVGNITNEEYSRM
+624 MRKVGQVTDSEYKKM
-639 VNSAQD
+639 VTSAQS
-645 NYSKIVSASDSGFD
+645 NYEQIVSASDTGFD

-692 YMKGTPM
+692 YMNGTPM
-699 ETEVKV
+699 ETKVKV
-705 DTKDAEKSVTAIQ
+705 DTKDATKSVDAIQ
-718 KKINNI
+718 KKINSI
-724 KGRTGANAVKVSV
+724 KGKTVSVKVN
-737 QTTYTNTTVN
+737 TTYTNTTVN
-747 RTVNGRSVPTMDS
+747 RTVNGRSVPTMDT
-760 QAMAMARSAVMPIN
+760 QTMAMARSAVMPIN

-797 DYFLKKTARAIDR
+797 DYFLKKTARAIER
-810 RY
+810 KY